1 MTDCAGSSQVSSI
14 MKRLCLL
21 PIVLVACT
29 AIQELPSAP
38 GDAAPTADAG
48 SIEDAG
54 SIPEDVPDA
63 SVAVDSGKK
72 PDAAGPKPDAG
83 IQGGSDSGTDA
94 SNPVPS
100 MFEIVRPASGS
111 LTWNTIYAT
120 SSSNILFGGSGGAIA
135 RWNGS
140 ALVADPAVT
149 SSDILL
155 LTGSGTSDIWA
166 TTKADA
172 TYHYDGQAW
181 TRFAYT
187 AAAAI
192 DATNAMAW
200 FGYNNQTPGVRY
212 ITGLDRSVLLD
223 GAHAEVSTPKGLP
236 AVGGYGGATV
246 AAFTKSDVW
255 ISSKQGQ
262 FQSLQHWNGSAWSEY
277 APLSPAELDIRTL
290 HGRTPTDIWAVGF
303 NASSSGSKCGVAHWD
318 GLSWS
323 PVCNGIPAAEVGG
336 MVGVFAA
343 SATQVWAVGA
353 YGVSLY
359 DGVTWQK
366 VALPAGV
373 SPSMRTVSIV
383 GGNVWIG
390 GPSGIILRSK

>member
-1 MTDCAGSSQVSSI
+1 

-29 AIQELPSAP
+29 TIQELPSAP

-54 SIPEDVPDA
+54 SIPEEVPDA

-100 MFEIVRPASGS
+100 IFEIVRPASGS
-111 LTWNTIYAT
+111 LAWNTIYAT

-172 TYHYDGQAW
+172 AYHYDGQAW
-181 TRFAYT
+181 ARFAYT

-262 FQSLQHWNGSAWSEY
+262 FQ
-277 APLSPAELDIRTL
+277 
-290 HGRTPTDIWAVGF
+290 
-303 NASSSGSKCGVAHWD
+303 ASSTGTGLLGVSTRPS
-318 GLSWS
+318 LPRNSIS
-323 PVCNGIPAAEVGG
+323 ERFMGG
-336 MVGVFAA
+336 RRRTFGRSASMLRRQAA
-343 SATQVWAVGA
+343 SAGWLIGMACRGRPCATGFRLPRWAAWSVFSLRHPLKSGRWGPMA
-353 YGVSLY
+353 Y
-359 DGVTWQK
+359 
-366 VALPAGV
+366 
-373 SPSMRTVSIV
+373 
-383 GGNVWIG
+383 
-390 GPSGIILRSK
+390 RSTME